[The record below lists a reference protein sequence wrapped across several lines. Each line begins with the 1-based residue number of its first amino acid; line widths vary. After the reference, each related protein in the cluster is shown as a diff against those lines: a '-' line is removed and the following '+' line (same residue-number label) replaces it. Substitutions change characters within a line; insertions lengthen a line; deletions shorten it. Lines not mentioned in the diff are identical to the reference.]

1 MEGIDLNIVAFYILA
16 GFSVFSA
23 LGILFAKN
31 IVHAVFLLV
40 LVFLGIAGVFI
51 ISNAEFVGVTQIM
64 IYIGGVLILMM
75 FGIMLTHR
83 IDGQRLET
91 QNRGVLLASLL
102 GLALLGILLYPM
114 QEGGFPLHDFGEQE
128 ASGFTVTQQIGIHLM
143 TTELVALEI
152 TAVLLLMAL
161 IGAAYISGLNLKK
174 KRANDTD

>member
-1 MEGIDLNIVAFYILA
+1 MEGLNVIAFYILA

-23 LGILFAKN
+23 LGILIAKN
-31 IVHAVFLLV
+31 VVHAVFMLV

-83 IDGQRLET
+83 IDGKRLESEH
-91 QNRGVLLASLL
+91 RRVIIASILGLGLLGVLL
-102 GLALLGILLYPM
+102 YPIKD
-114 QEGGFPLHDFGEQE
+114 GFPLFKSPNSTE
-128 ASGFTVTQQIGIHLM
+128 SGFSTTEQIGIHLM
-143 TTELVALEI
+143 TTELLALEI

-161 IGAAYISGLNLKK
+161 IGAAYIAGLNLKK
-174 KRANDTD
+174 KHGTD

>member
-1 MEGIDLNIVAFYILA
+1 MENLNVIAFYILA

-31 IVHAVFLLV
+31 VVHAVFMLV

-83 IDGQRLET
+83 IDGQRLESE
-91 QNRGVLLASLL
+91 NKRVLMASLL
-102 GLALLGILLYPM
+102 GLGLLGILLYPIKD
-114 QEGGFPLHDFGEQE
+114 GFPLFGFK
-128 ASGFTVTQQIGIHLM
+128 SGDSTLTVTEQIGVHLM
-143 TTELVALEI
+143 TTELIALEV

-161 IGAAYISGLNLKK
+161 VGAAYIAGLNLKK
-174 KRANDTD
+174 KHGAD

>member
-1 MEGIDLNIVAFYILA
+1 MEGLNVIAFYILA

-31 IVHAVFLLV
+31 VVHAVFMLV

-75 FGIMLTHR
+75 FGIMLSHR
-83 IDGQRLET
+83 IDGNRLET
-91 QNRGVLLASLL
+91 QNRNAVIGSLIGLGLLGVLL
-102 GLALLGILLYPM
+102 YPIKD
-114 QEGGFPLHDFGEQE
+114 GFPLFDFKPGE
-128 ASGFTVTQQIGIHLM
+128 SGLIVTEQIGVHLM
-143 TTELVALEI
+143 TTELIALEV

-161 IGAAYISGLNLKK
+161 VGAAYIAGHNLKK
-174 KRANDTD
+174 KHGTD

>member
-1 MEGIDLNIVAFYILA
+1 MNIVAFYILA

-31 IVHAVFLLV
+31 VVHAVFLLV

-83 IDGQRLET
+83 IDGNRLET
-91 QNRGVLLASLL
+91 QNKGVLLGSLL
-102 GLALLGILLYPM
+102 GLGLLGFLLYPIKD
-114 QEGGFPLHDFGEQE
+114 GFPLFDFGSQPTSE
-128 ASGFTVTQQIGIHLM
+128 FTITEQIGIHLM
-143 TTELVALEI
+143 TTELIALEV

-161 IGAAYISGLNLKK
+161 IGAAYIAGLNLKK
-174 KRANDTD
+174 KHGTD

>member
-1 MEGIDLNIVAFYILA
+1 MEGLNVIAFYILA

-31 IVHAVFLLV
+31 VVHAVFMLV

-83 IDGQRLET
+83 IDGKRLET
-91 QNRGVLLASLL
+91 QNRRVVAASLIGLGLLGVLL
-102 GLALLGILLYPM
+102 YPLKD
-114 QEGGFPLHDFGEQE
+114 GFPLFDFEKGAE
-128 ASGFTVTQQIGIHLM
+128 SGLNVTEQIGVHLM
-143 TTELVALEI
+143 TTELIALEV

-161 IGAAYISGLNLKK
+161 VGAAYIAGHNLKK
-174 KRANDTD
+174 KHGTD

>member
-1 MEGIDLNIVAFYILA
+1 MEGLNVIAFYILA

-31 IVHAVFLLV
+31 VVHAVFMLV

-83 IDGQRLET
+83 IDGKRLET
-91 QNRGVLLASLL
+91 QNRRVIAASLL
-102 GLALLGILLYPM
+102 GFGLLGVLLYPLS
-114 QEGGFPLHDFGEQE
+114 EGFPLFDFEKGGE
-128 ASGFTVTQQIGIHLM
+128 SGLNVTEQIGVHLM
-143 TTELVALEI
+143 TTELIALEV

-161 IGAAYISGLNLKK
+161 VGAAYIAGHNLKK
-174 KRANDTD
+174 KHGTD

>member
-1 MEGIDLNIVAFYILA
+1 MEGLNVIAFYILA

-31 IVHAVFLLV
+31 VVHAVFMLV

-51 ISNAEFVGVTQIM
+51 ISNAEFAGVTQIM

-83 IDGQRLET
+83 IDGQKLES
-91 QNRGVLLASLL
+91 QNRRVITASLL
-102 GLALLGILLYPM
+102 GLGLLGVLLYPIKD
-114 QEGGFPLHDFGEQE
+114 GFPLFNFDKPV
-128 ASGFTVTQQIGIHLM
+128 ASGLNVTEQIGVHLM
-143 TTELVALEI
+143 TTELIALEV

-161 IGAAYISGLNLKK
+161 IGAAYIAGQNLKK
-174 KRANDTD
+174 KHGTD

>member
-1 MEGIDLNIVAFYILA
+1 MEGIDLNIIAFYILA

-31 IVHAVFLLV
+31 VVHAVFLLV

-83 IDGQRLET
+83 IDGKRLESE
-91 QNRGVLLASLL
+91 NRSVLIATLL
-102 GLALLGILLYPM
+102 GFGLLGILFYPIKA
-114 QEGGFPLHDFGEQE
+114 GFPLFDFGSNEE
-128 ASGFTVTQQIGIHLM
+128 TGFTVTEQIGIHLM
-143 TTELVALEI
+143 TTELIALEV

-161 IGAAYISGLNLKK
+161 VGAAYLAGLNLKK
-174 KRANDTD
+174 KGVNDTD

>member
-1 MEGIDLNIVAFYILA
+1 MEGLNVIAFYILA

-31 IVHAVFLLV
+31 VVHAVFMLV

-83 IDGQRLET
+83 IDGKRLET
-91 QNRGVLLASLL
+91 QNRRVFAASLIGLGLLGVLL
-102 GLALLGILLYPM
+102 YPLKD
-114 QEGGFPLHDFGEQE
+114 GFPLFDFKKGAE
-128 ASGFTVTQQIGIHLM
+128 SGLNVTEQIGVHLM
-143 TTELVALEI
+143 TTELIALEV

-161 IGAAYISGLNLKK
+161 VGAAYIAGHNLKK
-174 KRANDTD
+174 KHGTD

>member
-1 MEGIDLNIVAFYILA
+1 MEGLDLNIVAFYILA

-83 IDGQRLET
+83 IDGKRLET

-102 GLALLGILLYPM
+102 GIALLGILLYPIKD
-114 QEGGFPLHDFGEQE
+114 GFPLHDFGTQE

-143 TTELVALEI
+143 TTELVALEV

-174 KRANDTD
+174 KRANGTD

>member
-1 MEGIDLNIVAFYILA
+1 MEGIDLNILAFYILA

-31 IVHAVFLLV
+31 VVHAVFLLV
-40 LVFLGIAGVFI
+40 MVFLGIAGVFI

-83 IDGQRLET
+83 IDGKRLESE
-91 QNRGVLLASLL
+91 NRRVVIASLL
-102 GLALLGILLYPM
+102 GLGLLVVLLYPIKD
-114 QEGGFPLHDFGEQE
+114 GFPLFNFTESTE
-128 ASGFTVTQQIGIHLM
+128 SNFTVTEQIGIHLM
-143 TTELVALEI
+143 TTELIALEV

-161 IGAAYISGLNLKK
+161 IGAAYIAGLNLKK
-174 KRANDTD
+174 KHGTD

>member
-1 MEGIDLNIVAFYILA
+1 MENLNIIAFYILA

-31 IVHAVFLLV
+31 VVHAVFLLV

-83 IDGQRLET
+83 IDGKKLESE
-91 QNRGVLLASLL
+91 NRRVITASLL
-102 GLALLGILLYPM
+102 GLGLLGILLYPLKN
-114 QEGGFPLHDFGEQE
+114 GFPLFEGQKINSSEL
-128 ASGFTVTQQIGIHLM
+128 TVTENIGVHLM
-143 TTELVALEI
+143 TSELIALEV

-161 IGAAYISGLNLKK
+161 IGAAYIAGLNLKK
-174 KRANDTD
+174 KHGTD

>member
-1 MEGIDLNIVAFYILA
+1 MEGLNVIAFYILA

-31 IVHAVFLLV
+31 VVHAVFMLV

-83 IDGQRLET
+83 IDGKRLESE
-91 QNRGVLLASLL
+91 NKGVLTASLL
-102 GLALLGILLYPM
+102 GLGLLGILLYPIKD
-114 QEGGFPLHDFGEQE
+114 GFPLFDFKSTESALTITE
-128 ASGFTVTQQIGIHLM
+128 QIGVHLM
-143 TTELVALEI
+143 TTELIALEM

-161 IGAAYISGLNLKK
+161 IGAAYIAGLNLKRK
-174 KRANDTD
+174 HGTD